1 MATDTTLV
9 QGAYDANKY
18 RGQAVDA
25 AQRRLGDNL
34 NETVG
39 KLAANKK
46 EVDEVEKKEVDATKK
61 KAEDE
66 EKERLSQLDTDFSEA
81 SEKFLNNG
89 SLDEANYS
97 ATHDFVGSWKD
108 GYINGTPK
116 EQNQIM
122 NRLSNLS
129 GDVASYKSTL
139 SAVAEAQQG
148 GDFSNSVSSAKKEW
162 YKKLLN
168 GEITLSPKQS
178 EGEDGQQSYEM
189 GIVNEDGEWM
199 SQSALTNS
207 FDEGLIDNNSIS
219 TVQNLGILQT
229 KLGKESEGGIEF
241 DPSSVTGGINTM
253 IKNGNI
259 NSLVHDEILG
269 DGSGTFADN
278 LRQEKN
284 LVNLKFE
291 DLGISDQY
299 AYELDENKDGIISEG
314 ELSQEDI
321 DGIVYEFTNNP
332 SNKDA
337 LKEELKKYFIQFAKT
352 NYEKGRGP
360 IREEKESTQESGN
373 QLP

>member
-9 QGAYDANKY
+9 QGAYDASRY

-25 AQRRLGDNL
+25 AQRRFADNL

-39 KLAANKK
+39 KLAANKRK
-46 EVDEVEKKEVDATKK
+46 VDEIEKKEVDTSKK

-81 SEKFLNNG
+81 SEKFLNSG

-97 ATHDFVGSWKD
+97 ATHDFVNSWKD
-108 GYINGTPK
+108 GFINGTPK
-116 EQNQIM
+116 DQSQIM
-122 NRLSNLS
+122 NRINNLS
-129 GDVASYKSTL
+129 GDVASYRGTME
-139 SAVAEAQQG
+139 AVATAQKE
-148 GDFSNSVSSAKKEW
+148 GDFSNSVSPEKKEW

-178 EGEDGQQSYEM
+178 EGEDGEQSYEM
-189 GIVNEDGEWM
+189 GIINENGEWM

-219 TVQNLGILQT
+219 TVQNLGVSQA
-229 KLGKESEGGIEF
+229 KLGKENNEVPF
-241 DPSSVTGGINTM
+241 DPSSVIGGINTM

-259 NSLVHDEILG
+259 NSLVSDEILG
-269 DGSGTFADN
+269 DGSGTFADH

-284 LVNLKFE
+284 LTNLRF
-291 DLGISDQY
+291 DNLGVSDQH
-299 AYELDENKDGIISEG
+299 ADELDKNKDGIINEG
-314 ELSQEDI
+314 ELSQDDI

-337 LKEELKKYFIQFAKT
+337 LKEELKNYFTQFAKT
-352 NYEKGRGP
+352 NYEKGQGL
-360 IREEKESTQESGN
+360 IKEAEESTQRSGN